1 MAKQVIYE
9 LVDDIDGTAIDE
21 GEGESIE
28 FSLDGVDYVI
38 DLKTKNANEFR
49 KRLELYVGHA
59 TRVGGR
65 KRKVASAGVAP
76 KAASSSAPA
85 TKRDPAQTRAIRQWA
100 SDSGYEINDRGR
112 IPADIVEAYETVNAS

>member
-9 LVDDIDGTAIDE
+9 LVDDIDGTSIDE
-21 GEGESIE
+21 GQGESIE

-38 DLKTKNANEFR
+38 DLKNKNANDFR
-49 KRLELYVGHA
+49 KKIEYYVDYA

-65 KRKVASAGVAP
+65 KRKPAAAGAPTVTASPASA
-76 KAASSSAPA
+76 S

-100 SDSGYEINDRGR
+100 ADNGYDINDRGR
-112 IPADIVEAYETVNAS
+112 IPAEIVEAYEAAN

>member
-38 DLKTKNANEFR
+38 DLKSKNVNDFR
-49 KRLELYVGHA
+49 KKIEYYVDHA

-65 KRKVASAGVAP
+65 KRK
-76 KAASSSAPA
+76 SAPA
-85 TKRDPAQTRAIRQWA
+85 GGVAAAPAAQPASSTKRDPAQTRAIRQWA
-100 SDSGYEINDRGR
+100 ADSGYEINDRGR
-112 IPADIVEAYETVNAS
+112 IPADIVEAYEAAN

>member
-21 GEGESIE
+21 GHGESIE

-38 DLKTKNANEFR
+38 DLKSKNANDFR
-49 KRLELYVGHA
+49 KKIDYYVGFA

-65 KRKVASAGVAP
+65 KRKVTPAG
-76 KAASSSAPA
+76 AATKSAPA
-85 TKRDPAQTRAIRQWA
+85 AAAPAKRDASETRAIRQWA
-100 SDSGYEINDRGR
+100 ADSGYDINDRGR
-112 IPADIVEAYETVNAS
+112 IPADIVEAYDAAH

>member
-21 GEGESIE
+21 GQGESIE

-38 DLKTKNANEFR
+38 DLRHKNANDFR
-49 KRLELYVGHA
+49 KKIEYYVDFA

-65 KRKVASAGVAP
+65 KRKPAPAGAAP
-76 KAASSSAPA
+76 SPVSQPSAP

-100 SDSGYEINDRGR
+100 ADSGYEINDRGR
-112 IPADIVEAYETVNAS
+112 IPAGIVEAYEAAN

>member
-9 LVDDIDGTAIDE
+9 LVDDVDGTPIKE

-38 DLKTKNANEFR
+38 DLKNKNANDFR
-49 KRLELYVGHA
+49 KKLEYYVEYA

-65 KRKVASAGVAP
+65 KRKASATTAAP
-76 KAASSSAPA
+76 TAAPRAAAPA

-100 SDSGYEINDRGR
+100 ADSGYEINDRGR
-112 IPADIVEAYETVNAS
+112 IPADIVEAYEAAN